1 MGLTH
6 ESEGKYRVNNMLT
19 PWRIVREHV
28 VVRHDRLLIYPISIS
43 ARSLS
48 QLLSL
53 FLGAIALSATFPFP
67 RRDRLHRLP
76 SLSPFFALSS
86 SARSLS
92 QHTPFSLG
100 TIALPATLPFSLSF
114 RLALSFLGA
123 IAFTDE
129 GLKTRK
135 MRGKKQFF
143 EICT

>member
-19 PWRIVREHV
+19 PWRLVREHV

-67 RRDRLHRLP
+67 RRDR
-76 SLSPFFALSS
+76 SLSYLPFS
-86 SARSLS
+86 SARSPS
-92 QHTPFSLG
+92 QV
-100 TIALPATLPFSLSF
+100 TLPFSLF
-114 RLALSFLGA
+114 RAKFLGA
-123 IAFTDE
+123 FALTAHSLFARYD
-129 GLKTRK
+129 RSPSYPP
-135 MRGKKQFF
+135 FF
-143 EICT
+143 AKFSSRAKFSRRDRLHR